1 MIEHTFV
8 INLKDSTDR
17 WEKYKETPYIRWN
30 ACSRNDVDVD
40 TKWKMVS
47 MYNYPIEKHLGRCA
61 CYLSHKKLLE
71 HIVENQLNDVLI
83 LEDDAVKCDDIPT
96 DYSIEGITYLGG
108 FAHHKKMTNNEKI
121 SLDNMGKGIFKKGD
135 FRILMTMS
143 YIVPRWE
150 IAEII
155 LNFFNHKDR
164 LRAIDIMYEDL
175 PLPIYYK
182 YPASFRED
190 ICPST
195 IDSSKSKRA
204 TPYYMWE

>member
-1 MIEHTFV
+1 
-8 INLKDSTDR
+8 
-17 WEKYKETPYIRWN
+17 
-30 ACSRNDVDVD
+30 
-40 TKWKMVS
+40 
-47 MYNYPIEKHLGRCA
+47 
-61 CYLSHKKLLE
+61 
-71 HIVENQLNDVLI
+71 
-83 LEDDAVKCDDIPT
+83 
-96 DYSIEGITYLGG
+96 
-108 FAHHKKMTNNEKI
+108 
-121 SLDNMGKGIFKKGD
+121 MGKGIFKKWD